1 MGLEALGHDVELTD
15 PRGRTPLELAVSL
28 GHLESVRV
36 LLRHNA
42 NVGRENANGWTVLQ
56 EAVSTGD
63 PEMVQLV
70 LQYRDYQRATRRL
83 AGIPELLSKLRR
95 ASDFYVEMKWEFT
108 SWVPLVSKVCPS
120 DVYRVWKRGESLR
133 VDTTLLGFEHMTWQR
148 GRRSYIF
155 KGDEDGAVVME
166 VDHDKQ
172 VVYTE
177 TLALALHE
185 PDLLL
190 AAMQPSEEH
199 VAGRLTSP
207 IVSTHL
213 DTRNIAFERN
223 KSGIWGWRSE
233 KMEVVSGYEAKVY
246 SASNVELVTKTRT
259 EHLSDQDKSRSKG
272 SRTPFHSFLGIA
284 QQHGTH
290 NGAPV
295 LQAASPTN
303 PTAITPE
310 EYFDPHFDL
319 ETRNI
324 GRPIEM
330 SSKAVRLESARPR
343 RVRYLLVVR
352 PEEEG
357 AEGQTALLGVDFAH
371 EGATRCTLGM
381 VLPLWSDTQVFLDGD
396 GGFSVTSGGQTR
408 IFKPISVQTMWAVL
422 QELHRACEDASRGGH
437 IPGGPALAWA
447 RGYAAALSSEQSCIN
462 EWLAMADLESVRPS
476 SPPPQRPSAPELS
489 EQVVRAL
496 LRDVMASA
504 DLESV
509 TSKEVRE
516 ELERRTGHSLAQH
529 KDFINNEML
538 LVLAQMDRPSRVF
551 PHLYLGSEWNAA
563 NLEELQQNRVTHI
576 LNVAREID
584 NFFPAL
590 FTYMNVRV
598 YDEETAQLL
607 PHWNDTFLFLSR
619 VRASGG
625 RALVHCR
632 MGLSRSAATV
642 LAYAMKEFG
651 WSLERALRH
660 VRHCRPSVLPNP
672 GFMRQLDFYQGI
684 LHASR
689 HSSLWEPK
697 AAERPP
703 QPEEIPPGD
712 EGGLSPAPSPQ
723 PPEEPSGPGLLGAS
737 RRPRISLCA
746 VMRSISQLESPEPPG
761 LPGEPMAGEVFAA
774 AEAPGVPAGDT
785 PPGHRPSSRPRRVV
799 RQASLDGGPAPDH
812 APLGGHAPPATC
824 EPTPPPAP

>member
-1 MGLEALGHDVELTD
+1 TL
-15 PRGRTPLELAVSL
+15 PLAVSL

-95 ASDFYVEMKWEFT
+95 GTASDFYVEMKWEFT

-155 KGDEDGAVVME
+155 KGEDEGAVVME

-272 SRTPFHSFLGIA
+272 SKTPFHSFLGIA

-330 SSKAVRLESARPR
+330 SSKVQRFKATLWLCEQHPLSLAEQVTPIIDLMAPGPPPHAPAIPSARLSSRRGGGSRKPAHDGEMPSRRCHRTAPHTHPLARPR
-343 RVRYLLVVR
+343 HVSPCPPPWAGGGGSPLPQTPPQLEMPHGDRHWVVTGETGSCPTAAPPR
-352 PEEEG
+352 P
-357 AEGQTALLGVDFAH
+357 VSPS
-371 EGATRCTLGM
+371 RCSNNG
-381 VLPLWSDTQVFLDGD
+381 
-396 GGFSVTSGGQTR
+396 VTSSLPDNGQQAADFPHTL
-408 IFKPISVQTMWAVL
+408 PA
-422 QELHRACEDASRGGH
+422 
-437 IPGGPALAWA
+437 PGG
-447 RGYAAALSSEQSCIN
+447 
-462 EWLAMADLESVRPS
+462 
-476 SPPPQRPSAPELS
+476 
-489 EQVVRAL
+489 
-496 LRDVMASA
+496 
-504 DLESV
+504 
-509 TSKEVRE
+509 
-516 ELERRTGHSLAQH
+516 
-529 KDFINNEML
+529 
-538 LVLAQMDRPSRVF
+538 
-551 PHLYLGSEWNAA
+551 
-563 NLEELQQNRVTHI
+563 
-576 LNVAREID
+576 
-584 NFFPAL
+584 
-590 FTYMNVRV
+590 
-598 YDEETAQLL
+598 ETEA
-607 PHWNDTFLFLSR
+607 
-619 VRASGG
+619 
-625 RALVHCR
+625 
-632 MGLSRSAATV
+632 GL
-642 LAYAMKEFG
+642 
-651 WSLERALRH
+651 
-660 VRHCRPSVLPNP
+660 
-672 GFMRQLDFYQGI
+672 
-684 LHASR
+684 
-689 HSSLWEPK
+689 
-697 AAERPP
+697 
-703 QPEEIPPGD
+703 
-712 EGGLSPAPSPQ
+712 GLSPRA
-723 PPEEPSGPGLLGAS
+723 
-737 RRPRISLCA
+737 
-746 VMRSISQLESPEPPG
+746 
-761 LPGEPMAGEVFAA
+761 
-774 AEAPGVPAGDT
+774 
-785 PPGHRPSSRPRRVV
+785 PRRHRVSASEAERFWGGGCHCQGRSWGGG
-799 RQASLDGGPAPDH
+799 RQETSFKTA
-812 APLGGHAPPATC
+812 APPSYRAPHSRVPPH
-824 EPTPPPAP
+824 PTPPAELSPPLR